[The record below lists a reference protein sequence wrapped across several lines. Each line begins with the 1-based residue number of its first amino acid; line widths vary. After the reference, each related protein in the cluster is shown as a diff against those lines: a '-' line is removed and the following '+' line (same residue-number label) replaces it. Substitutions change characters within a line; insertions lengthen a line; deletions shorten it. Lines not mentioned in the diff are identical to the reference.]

1 MVSTDTIGDVD
12 DPALTLDS
20 FVPFRLSVASNAVSE
35 AVARVYRALF
45 NLSITEWRLVAV
57 LAETSGLSQQA
68 IGARTRMDKVS
79 VSRAAIALAR
89 RGLISRSGDPAD
101 GRAYLLRLTED
112 GRTLYA
118 AVAPK
123 ARAIERQLFAGFGDA
138 ELAAL
143 TAMLRRVEGAAL
155 ALLDDRADQPPSAGT
170 GP

>member
-1 MVSTDTIGDVD
+1 MTE
-12 DPALTLDS
+12 PALTLDR

-68 IGARTRMDKVS
+68 IGARTRMDKVT

-89 RGLISRSGDPAD
+89 RGLIHRSGDPAD

-123 ARAIERQLFAGFGDA
+123 AQAMERELLAGFAAD
-138 ELAAL
+138 EVAAL
-143 TAMLRRVEGAAL
+143 SAMLRRLEAAAL
-155 ALLDDRADQPPSAGT
+155 ALMDEGADQPSPSPGT
-170 GP
+170 AP